1 MKTKSIPNLKFKD
14 LGNDAFS
21 VPTPPEHISLNSVIL
36 LVAKKQS
43 GKTFFASN
51 LMNQLKQ
58 VKACDRI
65 FVISDTFN
73 SNKKM
78 MDHLDI
84 APDDI
89 FSPNDP
95 NVIPEITK
103 RIEAERDDLLEYR
116 QNMKLY
122 NQYRQTLEKAN
133 RYDTDITEEM
143 LLFYNPDTG
152 RFEKPKHKYNGRKP
166 AIFIFCDD
174 IQSSQLVGDRK
185 FRNFVIKHRHI
196 GSFQNGE
203 PPIGCSMIIAVQNY
217 TTQGNEGLPKA
228 IRGNANAVAVWKT
241 GNVKELDLLA
251 TELSGQIPKKDIL
264 DAYEYA
270 MNKEPGN
277 RHNFLFIDLTPK
289 KEHPSPFRFNYNE
302 WILPS

>member
-21 VPTPPEHISLNSVIL
+21 VSTPTEHISLNSVIL

-51 LMNQLKQ
+51 LMNRLKQ

-73 SNKKM
+73 SNKKNKKM
-78 MDHLDI
+78 MEHLDI
-84 APDDI
+84 KREDI

-116 QNMKLY
+116 QNLKMY
-122 NQYRQTLEKAN
+122 NQYRQTLEQAN

-143 LLFYNPDTG
+143 LIFYNPDTG
-152 RFEKPKHKYNGRKP
+152 RFEKKRNISITGGNPRFLYFVMGSCHQ
-166 AIFIFCDD
+166 IDD
-174 IQSSQLVGDRK
+174 THLHQDTSNQGPLEVVEVMVVK
-185 FRNFVIKHRHI
+185 EEVVKA
-196 GSFQNGE
+196 
-203 PPIGCSMIIAVQNY
+203 CSM
-217 TTQGNEGLPKA
+217 
-228 IRGNANAVAVWKT
+228 R
-241 GNVKELDLLA
+241 
-251 TELSGQIPKKDIL
+251 
-264 DAYEYA
+264 
-270 MNKEPGN
+270 
-277 RHNFLFIDLTPK
+277 
-289 KEHPSPFRFNYNE
+289 
-302 WILPS
+302 

>member
-1 MKTKSIPNLKFKD
+1 MNIWFIRVWFVVNEKIRKKMEHLHYNIFSACIVMKTKSIPNLKFKD

-73 SNKKM
+73 SNKKLL
-78 MDHLDI
+78 DHLDI
-84 APDDI
+84 DPDDI

-116 QNMKLY
+116 QNMKLV
-122 NQYRQTLEKAN
+122 R
-133 RYDTDITEEM
+133 
-143 LLFYNPDTG
+143 
-152 RFEKPKHKYNGRKP
+152 
-166 AIFIFCDD
+166 
-174 IQSSQLVGDRK
+174 IQSVR
-185 FRNFVIKHRHI
+185 
-196 GSFQNGE
+196 
-203 PPIGCSMIIAVQNY
+203 VQNRR
-217 TTQGNEGLPKA
+217 E
-228 IRGNANAVAVWKT
+228 
-241 GNVKELDLLA
+241 
-251 TELSGQIPKKDIL
+251 
-264 DAYEYA
+264 
-270 MNKEPGN
+270 
-277 RHNFLFIDLTPK
+277 
-289 KEHPSPFRFNYNE
+289 
-302 WILPS
+302 

>member
-21 VPTPPEHISLNSVIL
+21 VSTPTEHISLNSVIL
-36 LVAKKQS
+36 LVAK
-43 GKTFFASN
+43 
-51 LMNQLKQ
+51 
-58 VKACDRI
+58 
-65 FVISDTFN
+65 
-73 SNKKM
+73 NKVVKM
-78 MDHLDI
+78 MEHLDI
-84 APDDI
+84 KREDI

-116 QNMKLY
+116 QNLKLY
-122 NQYRQTLEKAN
+122 NQYRQTLEQAN

-174 IQSSQLVGDRK
+174 IQSSQLT
-185 FRNFVIKHRHI
+185 HRR
-196 GSFQNGE
+196 FENGE

-217 TTQGNEGLPKA
+217 TTQGNEGLKA
-228 IRGNANAVAVWKT
+228 IRGNANCVAVWKT
-241 GNVKELDLLA
+241 GTVKELDLLA

-302 WILPS
+302 WILP

>member
-21 VPTPPEHISLNSVIL
+21 VSTPTEHISLNSVIL

-78 MDHLDI
+78 MEHLDI
-84 APDDI
+84 DREDI

-116 QNMKLY
+116 QNLKMY
-122 NQYRQTLEKAN
+122 NQYRQTLEQAN

-196 GSFQNGE
+196 GAFENGE

-228 IRGNANAVAVWKT
+228 IRGNANCVAVWKT

-251 TELSGQIPKKDIL
+251 T
-264 DAYEYA
+264 
-270 MNKEPGN
+270 
-277 RHNFLFIDLTPK
+277 
-289 KEHPSPFRFNYNE
+289 
-302 WILPS
+302 

>member
-21 VPTPPEHISLNSVIL
+21 VSTPIEHISLNSVIL

-84 APDDI
+84 DPDDI

-116 QNMKLY
+116 QNMKLV
-122 NQYRQTLEKAN
+122 R
-133 RYDTDITEEM
+133 
-143 LLFYNPDTG
+143 
-152 RFEKPKHKYNGRKP
+152 
-166 AIFIFCDD
+166 
-174 IQSSQLVGDRK
+174 IQSVR
-185 FRNFVIKHRHI
+185 
-196 GSFQNGE
+196 
-203 PPIGCSMIIAVQNY
+203 VQNRR
-217 TTQGNEGLPKA
+217 E
-228 IRGNANAVAVWKT
+228 
-241 GNVKELDLLA
+241 
-251 TELSGQIPKKDIL
+251 
-264 DAYEYA
+264 
-270 MNKEPGN
+270 
-277 RHNFLFIDLTPK
+277 
-289 KEHPSPFRFNYNE
+289 
-302 WILPS
+302 

>member
-21 VPTPPEHISLNSVIL
+21 VSTPTEHISLNSVIL

-65 FVISDTFN
+65 FIISDTFN

-78 MDHLDI
+78 MEHLDI
-84 APDDI
+84 KREDI

-116 QNMKLY
+116 QNLKMY
-122 NQYRQTLEKAN
+122 NQYRQLWNKQTDMIQISRKKCSCSIIQIRDALRNRNISITGGNPRFLYFVMIFKVVNWLAIESLETLLLN
-133 RYDTDITEEM
+133 IDT
-143 LLFYNPDTG
+143 
-152 RFEKPKHKYNGRKP
+152 
-166 AIFIFCDD
+166 
-174 IQSSQLVGDRK
+174 
-185 FRNFVIKHRHI
+185 
-196 GSFQNGE
+196 
-203 PPIGCSMIIAVQNY
+203 
-217 TTQGNEGLPKA
+217 
-228 IRGNANAVAVWKT
+228 
-241 GNVKELDLLA
+241 
-251 TELSGQIPKKDIL
+251 
-264 DAYEYA
+264 
-270 MNKEPGN
+270 
-277 RHNFLFIDLTPK
+277 
-289 KEHPSPFRFNYNE
+289 
-302 WILPS
+302 